1 MTRVAVVT
9 GGARNIG
16 RAAAAELARQGWQV
30 VVADLDGYAADN
42 TARDIGA
49 QAIGVQVDIAS
60 CESAESLAAAALARF
75 GRIDALVN
83 NAAKFT
89 ELAYRPFEEIP
100 DDEWD
105 AVLHTNLSGTRYC
118 ILACVPDMK
127 KRRWGRI
134 VNVSSGTYRMGRPN
148 FLHYV
153 SSKAGLMGM
162 SRSLA
167 RELGPFGITVNT
179 VLPGVVFT
187 DHQKRRLPESYQQA
201 ILAGQCI
208 PAPLEPQALAGP
220 IAFLCSDAAAFVT
233 GQELAVDGG
242 LTHGG

>member
-1 MTRVAVVT
+1 MRAAIVT
-9 GGARNIG
+9 GGGRNIG
-16 RAAAAELARQGWQV
+16 RAAALELARQGWQV
-30 VVADLDGYAADN
+30 VVADLDGATAAH
-42 TARDIGA
+42 TAQEIG
-49 QAIGVQVDIAS
+49 GLGLQVDIGS
-60 CESAESLAAAALARF
+60 RESVQAMVEAALARF

-100 DDEWD
+100 DAEWD
-105 AVLHTNLSGTRYC
+105 AVLHTNLTGTMYC
-118 ILACVPDMK
+118 IRACVPDMR

-134 VNVSSGTYRMGRPN
+134 VNLSSGTYRMGRPN

-153 SSKAGLMGM
+153 STKAGLTGM

-167 RELGPFGITVNT
+167 RELGPYGITVNT

-187 DHQKRRLPESYQQA
+187 ANQKRRLPEEYQRM
-201 ILAGQCI
+201 IIAGQCI
-208 PAPLEPQALAGP
+208 PEPLPPEALAGP
-220 IAFLCSDAAAFVT
+220 IAFLCSDASAFVT

>member
-1 MTRVAVVT
+1 MRVVVVT
-9 GGARNIG
+9 GAARNIG
-16 RAAAAELARQGWQV
+16 RAAALELARQGWQV
-30 VVADLDGYAADN
+30 VLADLDGEGAQDA
-42 TARDIGA
+42 ARDIGA
-49 QAIGVQVDIAS
+49 HSLGVQVDIS
-60 CESAESLAAAALARF
+60 SRESVDALAQAALGRF

-83 NAAKFT
+83 NAAKFA
-89 ELAYRPFEEIP
+89 ELGYRPFDEIP
-100 DDEWD
+100 DAEWD
-105 AVLHTNLSGTRYC
+105 AVLHTNLTGTLYC
-118 ILACVPDMK
+118 IRACVPDMK
-127 KRRWGRI
+127 RRRWGRI

-167 RELGPFGITVNT
+167 RELGIFGITVNT

-187 DHQKRRLPESYQQA
+187 GTQKRRLAEDYQRM

-208 PAPLEPQALAGP
+208 PEPLTPEALAGP
-220 IAFLCSDAAAFVT
+220 IAFLCSEAAAYVT

>member
-1 MTRVAVVT
+1 MRAAIVT
-9 GGARNIG
+9 GAGRNIG
-16 RAAAAELARQGWQV
+16 QAAAAELARQGWAV
-30 VVADLDGYAADN
+30 VVADIDRSAALH
-42 TARDIGA
+42 TAQEIGA
-49 QAIGVQVDIAS
+49 NAIGVGVDIAS
-60 CESAESLAAAALARF
+60 RDSVQALAAAALERF

-83 NAAKFT
+83 NAALFT
-89 ELAYRPFEEIP
+89 QLSYRPFDEIP
-100 DDEWD
+100 DAEWN
-105 AVLHTNLSGTRYC
+105 AVLQTNLTGTMYC
-118 ILACVPDMK
+118 IRACVPAMK
-127 KRRWGRI
+127 QQRWGRI

-153 SSKAGLMGM
+153 STKAGLMGM

-167 RELGPFGITVNT
+167 RELGPHGITVNT

-187 DHQKRRLPESYQQA
+187 DNQKRRLPEDYQRM
-201 ILAGQCI
+201 IVAGQCI
-208 PAPLEPQALAGP
+208 PQPLPPDALAGP

>member
-1 MTRVAVVT
+1 MRVAIVT
-9 GGARNIG
+9 GAGGSIG
-16 RAAAAELARQGWQV
+16 RAAALELARQGWRV
-30 VVADLDGYAADN
+30 VAADLDH
-42 TARDIGA
+42 
-49 QAIGVQVDIAS
+49 
-60 CESAESLAAAALARF
+60 AAAADTATQTEGLAVGVDIGSLNAVRAMAGKVIEAF

-83 NAAKFT
+83 NAARFT
-89 ELAYRPFEEIP
+89 ELAYRPFDEIP
-100 DDEWD
+100 DAEWD
-105 AVLHTNLSGTRYC
+105 AVLHTNLTGTMYC
-118 ILACVPDMK
+118 IRACVPDMK

-134 VNVSSGTYRMGRPN
+134 VNISSGTYRMGRPN

-153 SSKAGLMGM
+153 STKAGLMGM

-167 RELGPFGITVNT
+167 RELGPSGITVNT

-187 DHQKRRLPESYQQA
+187 EHQKRRLPEDYQRM

-208 PAPLEPQALAGP
+208 PEPLPPTALAGP
-220 IAFLCSDAAAFVT
+220 IAFLCSEAAAFVT